1 MRTAPPKRDKPR
13 TTKSQTR
20 RARGLVGAAQ
30 HFWRQDHHLQEL
42 APEYSAHLTDQ
53 SVEQVARGE
62 DSLSTPQSRR
72 DAGRRWR
79 AAPDEGLSQR
89 HLFAWPS
96 PRPYPQAG
104 RVTTPR
110 SETSMEL
117 HRREFSA
124 LPEREYAYGRRR
136 ACRRRKSEPSPRRST
151 TNRASAPIPTARP
164 STRHPALFVGS
175 GSRGVRLVVYFVSI
189 IRSVSVANFSLSAL
203 RIASSLVN
211 CSMVSALGQASVI
224 DSLSISISSC

>member
-136 ACRRRKSEPSPRRST
+136 ACRRRKSVTFTQALHDEPRE
-151 TNRASAPIPTARP
+151 RANPDREAVHETS
-164 STRHPALFVGS
+164 
-175 GSRGVRLVVYFVSI
+175 
-189 IRSVSVANFSLSAL
+189 RSVRRERQQGSPPCSLFCIHHTISFGCKLFSFCFKDSF
-203 RIASSLVN
+203 I
-211 CSMVSALGQASVI
+211 LGK
-224 DSLSISISSC
+224 LFHGECPRTSISH